1 MAHAPKLI
9 LKPGEDSR
17 IDVQK
22 DLNGGI
28 LFTIT
33 TPRERTMARIDP
45 PTAIKMALAILQGCG
60 IPIEEAYRRQQAA
73 QAGGLEKAVN

>member
-1 MAHAPKLI
+1 MMQAPKLI

-17 IDVQK
+17 IDVQR

-33 TPRERTMARIDP
+33 TPRERSVARLDP
-45 PTAIKMALAILQGCG
+45 QTAIKMALAILEGCG

-73 QAGGLEKAVN
+73 KAGMEKAVN